1 MSILEEIRPRADHL
15 TNEHSDALLREVI
28 NCPAARPRRWWRSKL
43 AAFGL
48 VGVVVAG
55 GTAYAGGLVP
65 SIVSERFDQM
75 TAGDD
80 AWPDPIYDVH
90 LLAETTLSDGTPI
103 RIWRAKTTDGACQI
117 ADTTGIQERPEDFGV
132 GCAKWNFGE
141 GPGLDGGVLQACDHH
156 PALVYGELRPPWRGI
171 RMVRVKAQGTEPTW
185 QSPEPGTSSLGRS
198 PVEPKATASSCST
211 STMRGTCSGPN
222 TGRTPSTPTRS
233 HVPDSRRFRTRV
245 GTPRSCTTRRTE
257 AARLSGPVVRLLEE
271 LPIGVRLSHER

>member
-90 LLAETTLSDGTPI
+90 LLVETTLSDGTPI
-103 RIWRAKTTDGACQI
+103 RIWRAKTTDGVCQI

-132 GCAKWNFGE
+132 GCARWNFGE

-171 RMVRVKAQGTEPTW
+171 RVVRVKAQGTEADLAVTGARHVFFG
-185 QSPEPGTSSLGRS
+185 EIPGGTEGDRIVLQYFDDEGNVLGTQHRTYS
-198 PVEPKATASSCST
+198 VDSDTESC
-211 STMRGTCSGPN
+211 P
-222 TGRTPSTPTRS
+222 
-233 HVPDSRRFRTRV
+233 
-245 GTPRSCTTRRTE
+245 
-257 AARLSGPVVRLLEE
+257 
-271 LPIGVRLSHER
+271 